1 MNPSDD
7 TFYARI
13 STLSDSELFNYTK
26 NYSHYKV
33 EAVQAAIAE
42 LHSRGFPLSHDKLLE
57 IEMYFACKDKQTTR
71 SFHFGPRQL
80 RFLSYAI
87 FIIGILSSAFIYFK
101 AHSVPQ
107 NPLGYNPLDTKK
119 YLRDLE
125 LYGGKINVMAVEF
138 RQWFDKLWQGKN
150 LSYTIAFITVI
161 ISYIFWFIGSH
172 SASNLDTNS
181 GKQNTL

>member
-42 LHSRGFPLSHDKLLE
+42 LRTRGFPLSHDKLLE
-57 IEMYFACKDKQTTR
+57 IEMYFAHKDEQITR
-71 SFHFGPRQL
+71 PFHFDPRQL

-87 FIIGILSSAFIYFK
+87 FIIGILSSVFIYFK
-101 AHSVPQ
+101 SYSAPQ
-107 NPLGYNPLDTKK
+107 NPLGYNPLDSKK
-119 YLRDLE
+119 YLHDLE

-138 RQWFDKLWQGKN
+138 LQWFDKLWQGKN
-150 LSYTIAFITVI
+150 LSYIIAFITVI
-161 ISYIFWFIGSH
+161 ISSIFWFIGSH
-172 SASNLDTNS
+172 PASHLDTNS
-181 GKQNTL
+181 GKQNSL